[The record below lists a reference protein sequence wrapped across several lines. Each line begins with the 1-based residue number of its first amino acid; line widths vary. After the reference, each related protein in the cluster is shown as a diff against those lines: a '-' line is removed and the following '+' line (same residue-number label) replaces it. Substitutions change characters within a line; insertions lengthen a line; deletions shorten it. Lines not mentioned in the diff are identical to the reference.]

1 MLYILLAIILI
12 VIDQVVKFLVRA
24 NIPLGGHVSFLPHV
38 LELTYVRNT
47 GAAFSILNQQTWLLT
62 VISILV
68 VAAMLA
74 ALWKKLLTHP
84 LGMVPAVMVIA
95 GGVGNLIDRVAL
107 GYVTDM
113 FNTLFMDFAVFN
125 VADICITVGGVLLV
139 VYVLFFYEKYEKKG
153 DSQNVDGTDLPA
165 DGH

>member
-12 VIDQVVKFLVRA
+12 VIDQVVKVLVRA

-47 GAAFSILNQQTWLLT
+47 GAAFSILNEQTWLLT
-62 VISILV
+62 LISILV
-68 VAAMLA
+68 VAAMVF

-84 LGMVPAVMVIA
+84 LGVVPAVMVIA

-113 FNTLFMDFAVFN
+113 FNTLFMNFAVFN

-153 DSQNVDGTDLPA
+153 DGQNVDGTDLPA